1 MRAIEIREA
10 TARDADAIV
19 LLLGASMGRAGDERF
34 ERLLR
39 WKHEDNPFGRSLQW
53 VMVDGAEVVGYRAFM
68 RWEFVGLGRTWRA
81 VRAVDTA
88 THPDHQ
94 GKGIFKALTLHGL
107 DVARDDGVDFVFNT
121 PNDQSRPG
129 YLKMGWEVV
138 GTLRPWLR
146 PAGLRSLAAIVR
158 GRVPAGHWGEPSDV
172 GQRAVDSFT
181 VDPPGAAD
189 PSDGPLATNRSAG
202 YLRWR
207 YDADLL
213 GYRVLGLD
221 DRPQARCAFRLRRRG
236 PALEATVGDV
246 VDADKSARRALLRQV
261 MRRSGSDYLLVLD
274 GRWSDRL
281 VPVPGQGP
289 TLVWRS
295 IRAADCP
302 PLDRWSLTM
311 GDVELF

>member
-19 LLLGASMGRAGDERF
+19 SLLGASMGRGGDERF
-34 ERLLR
+34 GRLLR

-53 VMVDGAEVVGYRAFM
+53 VMVADATVVGYRAFM

-94 GKGIFKALTLHGL
+94 GKGVFRALTLHAL

-146 PAGLRSLAAIVR
+146 PAGVRSLPAIVR
-158 GRVPAGHWGEPSDV
+158 GRVPAGHWGEPTDV
-172 GQRAVDSFT
+172 GQRAVDAFT
-181 VDPPGAAD
+181 VDVLPVI
-189 PSDGPLATNRSAG
+189 DGPLTTNRRAD

-213 GYRVLGLD
+213 GYRVLNLD
-221 DRPQARCAFRLRRRG
+221 DQPGTRCAFRLRRRG
-236 PALEATVGDV
+236 AALEATVGDV
-246 VDADKSARRALLRQV
+246 VGADGAARRTLLRHV
-261 MRRSGSDYLLVLD
+261 LRRTGADYLLVLD
-274 GRWSDRL
+274 GAWRDRSM
-281 VPVPGQGP
+281 PVPGQGP

-295 IRAADCP
+295 LRATERP
-302 PLDRWSLTM
+302 PLGRWALTM